1 MTCSSLEKTISL
13 ALSSMC
19 VWVKAAWA
27 FCCPMDHVYWYCPC
41 LAHDLGVMLMRF
53 NGYNAGQYSEIYS
66 HKITSWSSLVLI
78 LTLKHKA
85 LLLGPCS
92 YFSPSFSNYPL
103 ILQITPDF
111 LDTFSPQTLV
121 TGRSTNHYQRRLY
134 PLFIPTVVVKN
145 TINTF

>member
-1 MTCSSLEKTISL
+1 MCSSLEKTISL

-19 VWVKAAWA
+19 VWVEAAWA
-27 FCCPMDHVYWYCPC
+27 FDCPIDHVYWYCPC
-41 LAHDLGVMLMRF
+41 LAHDLGVMLIRV
-53 NGYNAGQYSEIYS
+53 NGCNVGQYSEIYS
-66 HKITSWSSLVLI
+66 HKKNILI
-78 LTLKHKA
+78 STHSYPLKHKA

-92 YFSPSFSNYPL
+92 YFPPSFSNYPL

-134 PLFIPTVVVKN
+134 SLFIPTVVVKN